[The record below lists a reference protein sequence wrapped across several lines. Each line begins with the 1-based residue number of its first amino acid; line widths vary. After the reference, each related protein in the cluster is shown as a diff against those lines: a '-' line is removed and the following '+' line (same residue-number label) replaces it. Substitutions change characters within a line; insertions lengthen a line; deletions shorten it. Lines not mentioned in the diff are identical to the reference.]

1 MIGRDPAEIW
11 KDSLEDGE
19 RRLARPGAVLAATG
33 LLGGYHVTLGLLA
46 LVVTTGALAT
56 VMPEVAA
63 HVLASLTFGIGF
75 VFITVGR
82 SELFTENFLIPVA
95 AALDRRCSKLAV
107 ARLWLITMAA
117 NFAGIATF
125 VGLASISGVLDPS
138 ALEAAG
144 RLADTLSD
152 RDLLAALAS
161 AVIAGS
167 VITTFTW
174 LAEAAES
181 DLTRVLIALIV
192 GFVLLAPSLN
202 HAVVG
207 FGEVLFGLVSD
218 TTGANWLDLLRNT
231 AIAIVGNIA
240 GGVILVAL
248 VRRLQAAPAT
258 AGSP

>member
-1 MIGRDPAEIW
+1 M
-11 KDSLEDGE
+11 
-19 RRLARPGAVLAATG
+19 
-33 LLGGYHVTLGLLA
+33 
-46 LVVTTGALAT
+46 
-56 VMPEVAA
+56 
-63 HVLASLTFGIGF
+63 
-75 VFITVGR
+75 
-82 SELFTENFLIPVA
+82 
-95 AALDRRCSKLAV
+95 
-107 ARLWLITMAA
+107 
-117 NFAGIATF
+117 
-125 VGLASISGVLDPS
+125 
-138 ALEAAG
+138 
-144 RLADTLSD
+144 
-152 RDLLAALAS
+152 
-161 AVIAGS
+161 IAGS

-248 VRRLQAAPAT
+248 VRRLQAAPET

>member
-11 KDSLEDGE
+11 TDSFEDGE
-19 RRLARPGAVLAATG
+19 RRLARPASVLAATG

-46 LVVTTGALAT
+46 LVVTTGVLAT
-56 VMPEVAA
+56 AMPEVAA

-95 AALDRRCSKLAV
+95 AALDGRCSKLAV

-117 NFAGIATF
+117 NFVGIAIF

-144 RLADTLSD
+144 RLADALSD
-152 RDLLAALAS
+152 RDLPAALAS
-161 AVIAGS
+161 AVIAGA

-207 FGEVLFGLVSD
+207 FGEILFGLVSD
-218 TTGANWLDLLRNT
+218 TTAANWLDLLRNT

-248 VRRLQAAPAT
+248 VRRVQAAPEA
-258 AGSP
+258 AGAP